1 MDATREVPLPADSAL
16 AAQLPRVDYQ
26 DAFAVRLPP
35 GSSTNPEEWA
45 RRLFRDL
52 PPWVRRLMRLRDALV
67 RPFGL
72 RRGDHRASMPFPR
85 LLATERE
92 VIIGV
97 DDRHLDFRGSVHT
110 DGATLTLAT
119 VVHFHNALGRLYFRP
134 VRPFHR
140 RIVRAALR
148 RALV

>member
-1 MDATREVPLPADSAL
+1 MRPQVGARPRSDADVQHARD
-16 AAQLPRVDYQ
+16 
-26 DAFAVRLPP
+26 
-35 GSSTNPEEWA
+35 A

-52 PPWVRRLMRLRDALV
+52 PPCVRRLMRLRDALV
-67 RPFGL
+67 RPSGL
-72 RRGDHRASMPFPR
+72 RRGDHRASMPFPC
-85 LLATERE
+85 LPATERE

-110 DGATLTLAT
+110 DGATLTPAT
-119 VVHFHNALGRLYFRP
+119 VVHFHRALGRLCFRP